1 MTKHGTA
8 PSALFCRRR
17 RRAQFYAGGGA
28 FTHRPAA
35 AEPANP
41 GARGGGG
48 CPAARTQQALGAADA
63 GRRAIPRR
71 RPPHP
76 GVVRTGRADGTPGQ
90 RGEAGELRI
99 AYTYSTPFTPLFASV
114 INRYRQRYPGVVLT
128 LNEMATLRQVDAIA
142 AREIDLGFVR
152 PAEAIAPA
160 TVRLTELR
168 RDALLLVLPTGH
180 ALARQSSV
188 AVSELKGLPFVMY
201 PKDAGTG
208 IYPQIFNLCR
218 AAGFVPQVA
227 MEVAEMSAILGLVAA
242 GCGISVVPGSFN
254 SLQMEG
260 VVFRPLSD
268 AAAHT
273 PLLLAQREEAASP
286 LVAAFVALVLEA
298 AADGVSAAGAP
309 ANNSADGTAY
319 DPAGDPAD
327 GPAGGRVSD

>member
-1 MTKHGTA
+1 MTDMELRHLRYFVAVAEELSFTRAAARLHIGQPPLSQQIQALEAEVGAQLLERSKRWVRLTQAG
-8 PSALFCRRR
+8 ALFLADARRILALSEQAVQTA
-17 RRAQFYAGGGA
+17 RRA
-28 FTHRPAA
+28 
-35 AEPANP
+35 
-41 GARGGGG
+41 
-48 CPAARTQQALGAADA
+48 
-63 GRRAIPRR
+63 
-71 RPPHP
+71 
-76 GVVRTGRADGTPGQ
+76 Q

-188 AVSELKGLPFVMY
+188 AVGELKGSPFVMY

-208 IYPQIFNLCR
+208 IYPQIFSLCR
-218 AAGFVPQVA
+218 AAGFVPQ
-227 MEVAEMSAILGLVAA
+227 VAEMSAILGLVAA
-242 GCGISVVPGSFN
+242 GCGISVLPGSFN

-286 LVAAFVALVLEA
+286 LVAAFVALVREA
-298 AADGVSAAGAP
+298 AADGAMAVGASAS
-309 ANNSADGTAY
+309 NSADS
-319 DPAGDPAD
+319 
-327 GPAGGRVSD
+327 SDQ

>member
-1 MTKHGTA
+1 MELRHLRYFVAVAEELSFTRAAARLHIGQPPLSQQIQALEAEVGAQLLERSKRWVRLTQAG
-8 PSALFCRRR
+8 ALFLADARRILALSEQAVQTA
-17 RRAQFYAGGGA
+17 RRA
-28 FTHRPAA
+28 
-35 AEPANP
+35 
-41 GARGGGG
+41 
-48 CPAARTQQALGAADA
+48 
-63 GRRAIPRR
+63 
-71 RPPHP
+71 
-76 GVVRTGRADGTPGQ
+76 Q

-242 GCGISVVPGSFN
+242 GCGISVLPGSFN

-298 AADGVSAAGAP
+298 AADGVNTAGAP